1 MGTGQRL
8 VDVRGHNGWSGWR
21 PEWWPQ
27 CCWGKDSQV
36 QFLFPLQQGYANIHA
51 IAKKKKN
58 CQMFGGGEEEGEKNP
73 WSNPRRKQINV
84 SEEPNQVKIPPLFRL
99 WWFKSQIFC
108 LLLLG
113 AQEFK
118 CGPARFSGA
127 RCAALVPLAAPL
139 PSSVWLFSS
148 PPTRFLSFSF
158 VADIVKAGLA
168 FEGRR
173 RLWSTSVW
181 NYDFFFLHL
190 FFSSYWTKIIVR
202 YNRFQRS
209 GFLCSANRL
218 FLYFILLMLPTESKH
233 W

>member
-1 MGTGQRL
+1 MDGLVEDQTGDRN
-8 VDVRGHNGWSGWR
+8 VV
-21 PEWWPQ
+21 E
-27 CCWGKDSQV
+27 GKIPKFSFYFHCNKAMQTFMPSQ
-36 QFLFPLQQGYANIHA
+36 
-51 IAKKKKN
+51 KKKQLPNVWWRRRRRK
-58 CQMFGGGEEEGEKNP
+58 KNP
-73 WSNPRRKQINV
+73 QSNPRRKQINV

-108 LLLLG
+108 LLLRG

-118 CGPARFSGA
+118 CGPARFSWA

-158 VADIVKAGLA
+158 VADIVKGGLA

-181 NYDFFFLHL
+181 NYEMAFFFSI
-190 FFSSYWTKIIVR
+190 FS
-202 YNRFQRS
+202 
-209 GFLCSANRL
+209 FLL
-218 FLYFILLMLPTESKH
+218 TEQK
-233 W
+233 

>member
-1 MGTGQRL
+1 MSEVTMDGL
-8 VDVRGHNGWSGWR
+8 VEDQNGDCNVVEGKIPKFSFYFHCNKAMQTFMPSQKKTTAKCWWR
-21 PEWWPQ
+21 RRR
-27 CCWGKDSQV
+27 K
-36 QFLFPLQQGYANIHA
+36 I
-51 IAKKKKN
+51 
-58 CQMFGGGEEEGEKNP
+58 KNP
-73 WSNPRRKQINV
+73 QSNPRRKQINV

-118 CGPARFSGA
+118 CGPARFSWA
-127 RCAALVPLAAPL
+127 RYAALVPLAAPL

-158 VADIVKAGLA
+158 VADIVKGGLA

-181 NYDFFFLHL
+181 NYEMAFFFHL
-190 FFSSYWTKIIVR
+190 FFSSYWTKIIAR